1 MANPRAVLGA
11 IQTGDNKGQHPHTD
25 PEQDKNSQS
34 RGSKVSG
41 EDTLCEAS
49 GGSRWRAVNN
59 PIIMEIIANFLSDK
73 DLVSLC
79 LTSKKTK
86 KIVDLMDSS
95 CWRKRAKKLEA
106 VLRLHTCDTVS
117 TPYKER
123 YILLRPEVERLANRI
138 RGMIEDNS
146 GVIDVHPE
154 RRKYKRMGLE
164 ELANIASLVHHD
176 MIGEVS
182 IKALELWSGN
192 LSTIAPE
199 QLGSL
204 ASCVTDT
211 VLIGMDTFIPDLGVL
226 LDKVNS
232 NKIEVCLGDETLRT
246 DEILALVRA
255 MQTRVKTVILYDE
268 TVVVKT
274 LLKTYDRKGKCEEVR
289 VVLMDAIE
297 TTEEENMRQLAQ
309 NIDWEVD
316 VTVESVELY
325 KTEIIFKRK

>member
-138 RGMIEDNS
+138 RGKIEENS
-146 GVIDVHPE
+146 GVIVVGPMNTQFMSLQE
-154 RRKYKRMGLE
+154 
-164 ELANIASLVHHD
+164 IADTAILVHHNMLGD
-176 MIGEVS
+176 VS
-182 IKALELWSGN
+182 IKSLMLLNGD
-192 LSTIAPE
+192 LSRATWVTSF
-199 QLGSL
+199 LCDK
-204 ASCVTDT
+204 SC
-211 VLIGMDTFIPDLGVL
+211 LHW
-226 LDKVNS
+226 N
-232 NKIEVCLGDETLRT
+232 VC
-246 DEILALVRA
+246 
-255 MQTRVKTVILYDE
+255 YHP
-268 TVVVKT
+268 
-274 LLKTYDRKGKCEEVR
+274 
-289 VVLMDAIE
+289 
-297 TTEEENMRQLAQ
+297 
-309 NIDWEVD
+309 
-316 VTVESVELY
+316 
-325 KTEIIFKRK
+325 